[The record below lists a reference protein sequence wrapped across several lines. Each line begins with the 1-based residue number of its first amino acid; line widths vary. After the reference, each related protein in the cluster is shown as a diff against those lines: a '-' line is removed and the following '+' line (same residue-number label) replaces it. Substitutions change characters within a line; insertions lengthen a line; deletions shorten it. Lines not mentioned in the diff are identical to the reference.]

1 MAPKLFSFGA
11 RYQWVSIAYFLGLA
25 VPFPFYFLSKFF
37 PKQKIWSYLNLS
49 IILWYFGYLVI
60 GINSSVWI
68 FFAIGFFGQFY
79 LRKYRAA
86 QFVKWNYLVS
96 GALDGG
102 TQVMVFVLSF
112 AVAGASGVSRP
123 FPNWWG
129 NDGGNVDRCMVNPA
143 NG

>member
-25 VPFPFYFLSKFF
+25 VPFPFYFLAKAF
-37 PKQKIWSYLNLS
+37 PKQRIWSYLNLS

-123 FPNWWG
+123 FPGWWG
-129 NDGGNVDRCMVNPA
+129 NDRGNVDRCMVNPA